1 MPDGDVTRVIEPL
14 QPESAMRQKSKS
26 EDKASNEQHREA
38 KPRKRVIRQRL
49 GIDGKP
55 EPMVTVMDHA
65 PVHSMYLKAP
75 RCVSCEARV
84 S

>member
-1 MPDGDVTRVIEPL
+1 
-14 QPESAMRQKSKS
+14 MRQKSKS